1 MAVLFSGLENPAKA
15 SQGIG
20 VLLNRYMVKAWKRRM
35 NCVNTEGAGLC
46 VSGCVSRT
54 GSSLSFLAMLLHS
67 SVRKRRRTC
76 FTYNLIAAMMD
87 KVHPRDELIILGD
100 FNARVGVREDGIQI
114 KWLFA
119 RQLVDTGSR
128 S

>member
-1 MAVLFSGLENPAKA
+1 
-15 SQGIG
+15 
-20 VLLNRYMVKAWKRRM
+20 
-35 NCVNTEGAGLC
+35 
-46 VSGCVSRT
+46 
-54 GSSLSFLAMLLHS
+54 
-67 SVRKRRRTC
+67 
-76 FTYNLIAAMMD
+76 MMD